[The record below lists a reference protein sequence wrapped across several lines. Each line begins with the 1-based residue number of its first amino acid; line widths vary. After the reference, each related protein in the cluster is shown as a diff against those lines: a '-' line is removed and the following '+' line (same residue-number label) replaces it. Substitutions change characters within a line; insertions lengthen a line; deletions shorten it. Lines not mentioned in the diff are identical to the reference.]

1 MSNNPQPRASK
12 GSSDGGRFI
21 PKARPEETTASDLS
35 LNESDSTV
43 RATSETRQ
51 DILQA
56 TQRLLQNKHQLQTA
70 WDEART
76 LSRAVNQTARGHKRQ
91 AKATAQTAWHHV
103 GQLSGER
110 RELSAICE
118 NAWESHREAIS
129 AAAI

>member
-35 LNESDSTV
+35 LSESNGTA
-43 RATSETRQ
+43 RAASDTRQ

-56 TQRLLQNKHQLQTA
+56 TQRLLQNKQQLRTAWDGAQALSHKANQTA
-70 WDEART
+70 WWR
-76 LSRAVNQTARGHKRQ
+76 KRR
-91 AKATAQTAWHHV
+91 AKATARTAWHRV
-103 GQLSGER
+103 GELSGER
-110 RELSAICE
+110 RVMSAICD
-118 NAWESHREAIS
+118 NAWESHHEAIS